1 MTERNSL
8 VAAIETTVLTL
19 LTSVHT
25 SLPGRIETYD
35 FSKQRATVK
44 PLIKKKFLDETILEL
59 PILTNVPVVFPRT
72 KQSGITFPL
81 ERGDGVLLIFS
92 ERSLERWKASG
103 REVEPGDPRKFD
115 LSDGIAIPGLFS
127 FADANLATNNKDLE
141 IHHNGFK
148 IVIKEDGKV
157 QLLGFGGTDL
167 VKVIDDWMTQ
177 MQQTLVITGIGLQP
191 FAPTSLTA
199 MAQIQLNLKKLLVV

>member
-44 PLIKKKFLDETILEL
+44 PLIKKKFLDETVLEL

-127 FADANLATNNKDLE
+127 FADANLANNDTDLQ
-141 IHHNGFK
+141 IHHSGQTVTIKKNGDIDVGSSFLHK
-148 IVIKEDGKV
+148 LVNDTFMSLFNSHVHSGVTSGAFSSGPPLPIMTTANLTTKV
-157 QLLGFGGTDL
+157 R
-167 VKVIDDWMTQ
+167 
-177 MQQTLVITGIGLQP
+177 
-191 FAPTSLTA
+191 AE
-199 MAQIQLNLKKLLVV
+199 